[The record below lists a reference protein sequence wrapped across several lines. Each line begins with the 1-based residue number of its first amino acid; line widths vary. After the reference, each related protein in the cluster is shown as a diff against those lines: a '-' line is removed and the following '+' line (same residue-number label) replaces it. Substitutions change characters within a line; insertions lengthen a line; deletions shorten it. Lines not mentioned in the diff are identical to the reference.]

1 MRVKYFESSSVM
13 ASDDEKED
21 SLFDTNDKGL

>member
-1 MRVKYFESSSVM
+1 MKYFESSSAM
-13 ASDDEKED
+13 ASDDEKKD